1 MKSDAQNKR
10 VVLQLM
16 EDEESISENTIT
28 VNRIGGV
35 QEIQRYS
42 VCNSCRRRLGNL
54 QSDVSVCDSCGLSQ
68 IKTAA
73 DQTHFSVGIFIGG
86 VLLRILQDQVESFI
100 KLYNEQAE
108 SHNKIDVKSLSNS
121 EIIDAFLAA
130 RDLKITFNTKS
141 KLVSSISF
149 SK

>member
-1 MKSDAQNKR
+1 MKSDAKNKR

-35 QEIQRYS
+35 QEIQRYA
-42 VCNSCRRRLGNL
+42 VCNSCRRRLSNL
-54 QSDVSVCDSCGLSQ
+54 QSDLSICDSCGLSQ

-73 DQTHFSVGIFIGG
+73 DQTHFSVGIFIGRVHN

-100 KLYNEQAE
+100 
-108 SHNKIDVKSLSNS
+108 
-121 EIIDAFLAA
+121 
-130 RDLKITFNTKS
+130 T
-141 KLVSSISF
+141 
-149 SK
+149 